1 MTMLTDKSTLK
12 LSGLVLKMEQDH
24 LLGTISIYG
33 YHSKGKVKCL
43 YLYWITLSAFSA
55 VLPRSPVRV
64 APHGSSVTE
73 RGNRGIRRKRA
84 MLGRDK
90 LDNILLTC
98 DRDNFNQ
105 ITAWS
110 RNRTLVTVVRDTCTT
125 TVPPASQACFNRL
138 VTAYV
143 RSLKANISRPVFK
156 LYTSFQMEYSALLS
170 NLPLQLYLKI
180 LKNQFINNLW
190 KISITGFKITD
201 LC

>member
-33 YHSKGKVKCL
+33 YHSKGLVKCL
-43 YLYWITLSAFSA
+43 YLYWITLSAISA
-55 VLPRSPVRV
+55 ILPRSPVGV
-64 APHGSSVTE
+64 KPHGSSVTAGE
-73 RGNRGIRRKRA
+73 NRGSQRKFA

-90 LDNILLTC
+90 LDNNLLIC
-98 DRDNFNQ
+98 DRGNFSQ

-110 RNRTLVTVVRDTCTT
+110 RNRTLVTE
-125 TVPPASQACFNRL
+125 
-138 VTAYV
+138 
-143 RSLKANISRPVFK
+143 VFK
-156 LYTSFQMEYSALLS
+156 LYTSFQMEYCALLS